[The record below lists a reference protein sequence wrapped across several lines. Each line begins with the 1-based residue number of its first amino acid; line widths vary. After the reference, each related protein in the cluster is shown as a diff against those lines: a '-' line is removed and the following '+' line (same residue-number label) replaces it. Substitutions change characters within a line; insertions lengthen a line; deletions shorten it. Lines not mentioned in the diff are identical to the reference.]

1 MSFLSASQKSFIASM
16 SDESDFGDKVPI
28 VSGRTSILNDNLR
41 LAIENLSTTE
51 SDSDDFTVAGAIHQ
65 SRRLV
70 DNKFYQPYKT
80 TSEFAEDI
88 QFRHVV
94 AYFIN
99 FVPYELRESIENMV
113 TKWQNLYKAVIM
125 KLRKRGDLLCVMEIV
140 NFVMKIVASI
150 IHGLYLLSFTWQLLI
165 TGIQTGILYSD
176 NFWGWLLDDRTS
188 YIESSHTTV
197 VNKPSSEEKLSFRSV
212 SKASSKVS
220 SKSSAFKWN
229 VDSAPS
235 LSRRS
240 TTPEFKFLEQKI
252 SSSSSSSWDVFLVI
266 CLVF

>member
-1 MSFLSASQKSFIASM
+1 
-16 SDESDFGDKVPI
+16 
-28 VSGRTSILNDNLR
+28 
-41 LAIENLSTTE
+41 
-51 SDSDDFTVAGAIHQ
+51 
-65 SRRLV
+65 
-70 DNKFYQPYKT
+70 
-80 TSEFAEDI
+80 
-88 QFRHVV
+88 
-94 AYFIN
+94 
-99 FVPYELRESIENMV
+99 
-113 TKWQNLYKAVIM
+113 M

-140 NFVMKIVASI
+140 NFVMKIVTSI

-188 YIESSHTTV
+188 YIESRLVFFYWKPKLMRFKSHTTV
-197 VNKPSSEEKLSFRSV
+197 INKPSSEEKLSFRSV

>member
-51 SDSDDFTVAGAIHQ
+51 SDSDDFTAAGAIHQ
-65 SRRLV
+65 TRRLM
-70 DNKFYQPYKT
+70 DNKFYKPYKT

-99 FVPYELRESIENMV
+99 LVPYELRESIEKIV
-113 TKWQNLYKAVIM
+113 TKWQNLYKAGVM
-125 KLRKRGDLLCVMEIV
+125 KLRKRGELLCLMEVV
-140 NFVMKIVASI
+140 NFVMKIVAFI
-150 IHGLYLLSFTWQLLI
+150 INGLYLMSFTWQLLI

-176 NFWGWLLDDRTS
+176 TFWGWLLEDRIS
-188 YIESSHTTV
+188 YVESSQTTV
-197 VNKPSSEEKLSFRSV
+197 ANKSSSEEKLSFRSV
-212 SKASSKVS
+212 SRASSKAS

-235 LSRRS
+235 VSRRS
-240 TTPEFKFLEQKI
+240 TTPEFKFLEQKM
-252 SSSSSSSWDVFLVI
+252 SSSSSSS
-266 CLVF
+266 